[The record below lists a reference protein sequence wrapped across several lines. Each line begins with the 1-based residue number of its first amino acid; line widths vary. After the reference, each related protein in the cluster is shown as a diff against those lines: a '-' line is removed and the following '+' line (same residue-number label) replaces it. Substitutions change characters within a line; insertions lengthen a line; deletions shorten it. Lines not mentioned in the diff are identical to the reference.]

1 MKKMT
6 EMTENDLRFED
17 VVSPLVKWIRNKWNW
32 KGLKPKKYKK
42 YLANY
47 QDYQDMEDLEI
58 KDFEGALNNNVM
70 SLTFPEQ
77 TSICHVAY
85 DDTNQGRDPLTV
97 LISASV
103 TYGMSV
109 HRRRIQLG
117 HNKMMEKHN
126 KMLQYDIDFFKSQ
139 IDVVPSEQKELVRMM
154 VNTLEKQK
162 LEWFMFDD

>member
-17 VVSPLVKWIRNKWNW
+17 VVSPLVNWIRKKWNW
-32 KGLKPKKYKK
+32 KGLKPKNYKK
-42 YLANY
+42 YRANY
-47 QDYQDMEDLEI
+47 QDYQAMDELDI
-58 KDFEGALNNNVM
+58 KNFEGALNTNIM
-70 SLTFPEQ
+70 SLTFPEH

-109 HRRRIQLG
+109 QRQRVKLG
-117 HNKMMEKHN
+117 NNKMMTDRN
-126 KMLQYDIDFFKSQ
+126 KMLQYNINFFKSQ
-139 IDVVPSEQKELVRMM
+139 IDVVPTEQKELVRMM
-154 VNTLEKQK
+154 VDTLESQK
-162 LEWFMFDD
+162 LEWFMFND

>member
-6 EMTENDLRFED
+6 EMTEHDLRFED
-17 VVSPLVKWIRNKWNW
+17 VVSPLVKWIRKKWNW
-32 KGLKPKKYKK
+32 KGLKPKNYKK

-85 DDTNQGRDPLTV
+85 DDTNQGRDPLNV

-109 HRRRIQLG
+109 HRRRVQL
-117 HNKMMEKHN
+117 NNIKMMEKHN
-126 KMLQYDIDFFKSQ
+126 AMLQYDIDFFKSQ
-139 IDVVPSEQKELVRMM
+139 IDVVPTEQKELVTMM
-154 VNTLEKQK
+154 VTALERQK

>member
-17 VVSPLVKWIRNKWNW
+17 VVTPLVEWIRKKWNW

-42 YLANY
+42 YLENY
-47 QDYQDMEDLEI
+47 QDYQDMDDLDI
-58 KDFEGALNNNVM
+58 KRFEGALNNNII

-103 TYGMSV
+103 TYGMSI
-109 HRRRIQLG
+109 HRQRVKLG
-117 HNKMMEKHN
+117 NTKMMENRN
-126 KMLQYDIDFFKSQ
+126 KMLQYDIDFYKSQ
-139 IDVVPSEQKELVRMM
+139 IDLVPTEQKELVSMM

-162 LEWFMFDD
+162 LEWFMFND